1 MQKAYMNSIEFE
13 NTIRGIYYEL
23 KQIAENPEWDE
34 EDVDGNWLDYQYQFI
49 KDYIHRKL
57 KERSWVAMIE
67 DIVAADLIA
76 SALNT
81 ILEMTEISFKEACI
95 ECMSFLEDNFN
106 L

>member
-1 MQKAYMNSIEFE
+1 MQKTYQNSFEFE
-13 NTIRGIYYEL
+13 NSVQWIYYEL
-23 KQIAENPEWDE
+23 KQIAEDPEWDE
-34 EDVDGNWLDYQYQFI
+34 EDVDENWLDDQYQFI
-49 KDYIHRKL
+49 KNYIDVSLVQVTWK
-57 KERSWVAMIE
+57 MTE
-67 DIVAADLIA
+67 DVVAADLIA